1 MKVSLKRL
9 KLSEKPEKQ
18 LELQRR
24 QAHLYAKRA
33 GKIELERLRQDGIL
47 YGDMWRAMGQVY
59 DEEISINKKALLAH
73 LQTYPEMEQELFLQ
87 AREDVLKAER
97 RAVADALRRGLI
109 SQQVYTELVEEL
121 NNRLAAVDILKE
133 NRGLGDDEVQ
143 HG

>member
-1 MKVSLKRL
+1 M
-9 KLSEKPEKQ
+9 
-18 LELQRR
+18 
-24 QAHLYAKRA
+24 
-33 GKIELERLRQDGIL
+33 RQDGIL